1 MSLAD
6 RDYMRAARPGRVIRL
21 DGRPVDGIVLDAEP
35 ARSSRIHA
43 PRRRR
48 PPLRLVLI
56 GAAALGALAA
66 AGWLAP
72 DAVAVIEADRS
83 QPEIVPEGFV
93 TLDSRDYGRTRIVLA
108 RQTA

>member
-6 RDYMRAARPGRVIRL
+6 RGHMRASRPGRVTRL

-48 PPLRLVLI
+48 SPLRVALI
-56 GAAALGALAA
+56 GVTALAA
-66 AGWLAP
+66 FTGAWAIGCG
-72 DAVAVIEADRS
+72 VIGASLHTDGGTF
-83 QPEIVPEGFV
+83 VP
-93 TLDSRDYGRTRIVLA
+93 
-108 RQTA
+108 TATDHSKQGE

>member
-56 GAAALGALAA
+56 GAAALGALTGAWAIGCGLIGASLHTDGGTFVPAA
-66 AGWLAP
+66 TDHHKQG
-72 DAVAVIEADRS
+72 E
-83 QPEIVPEGFV
+83 
-93 TLDSRDYGRTRIVLA
+93 
-108 RQTA
+108 